1 MNPKIAAALA
11 AVHLANDGLL
21 PDTGNLAHDQ
31 IVLANDARFVEAN
44 FNQPLTTYAVGGWD
58 RLDITPE
65 LEFFAPMIPVPRRF
79 TYAEWLNAESLL
91 SDASADDLRAIGAD
105 FKQVEYKST
114 KTEGKTDNR
123 GLTIRVDMDEVADK
137 ANWQQVYTSKLL
149 NRLKRNSLRRAV
161 ALLSA
166 AGTNTAR
173 TWDTTAGKD
182 PDQDIATILVTATNS
197 SGIRPNRVGYG
208 ETAWAKRVLAHRAQN
223 TAGGIASAGLNEQEV
238 AAFLT
243 VDQVLKSK
251 SRFQSAAA
259 AKSEIVSN
267 LVLSFIA
274 YSGGDVEDP
283 SNIKRFVSPTASGG
297 PVRVYLHQ
305 VNSKLWD
312 LTVEHY
318 ELIKIVS
325 TLGIRK
331 ETIS

>member
-1 MNPKIAAALA
+1 MNAKLAAALA
-11 AVHLANDGLL
+11 AVQFANDGLL
-21 PDTGNLAHDQ
+21 PDTGNLAHGQ
-31 IVLANDARFVEAN
+31 IALANDARFVEAN

-65 LEFFAPMIPVPRRF
+65 LDFFAPQVPVPRRF

-91 SDASADDLRAIGAD
+91 SDASEDDLRAIGAD
-105 FKQVEYKST
+105 FKRVEYKST
-114 KTEGKTDNR
+114 KTEAKTDNR
-123 GLTIRVDMDEVADK
+123 GLTMRVDMDEVADK
-137 ANWQQVYTSKLL
+137 ANWQQHYTMVLL
-149 NRLKRNSLRRAV
+149 NRLKRNALRRAV

-182 PDQDIATILVTATNS
+182 PDQDVSTILVTATNS

-208 ETAWAKRVLAHRAQN
+208 ETAWAKRQLAHRAQAG
-223 TAGGIASAGLNEQEV
+223 AGGFASAGMTPEQV
-238 AAFLT
+238 AAFLN
-243 VDQVLKSK
+243 VDQVLV
-251 SRFQSAAA
+251 SRSRYQSAAA
-259 AKSEIVSN
+259 AKSEVVAN

-274 YSGGDVEDP
+274 YSGGGVEDP

-297 PVRVYLHQ
+297 PVRVYVQQ